1 MDAKQA
7 TAEIDAYIAAQP
19 DDVQAILR
27 EMRRV
32 IREAAPQAE
41 EVMTYGVPGFRQKKN
56 LVQYGAFTQHIG
68 FYPTPAVIEAFAE
81 QLSPYKTSKGAIQ
94 FPLSQPIPYDLV
106 REIVKY
112 RVQQVVSGT

>member
-1 MDAKQA
+1 MDAKQTPA
-7 TAEIDAYIAAQP
+7 KIDEYIDAQP

-32 IREAAPQAE
+32 IHEAAPDAE
-41 EVMTYGVPGFRQKKN
+41 EVMSYGVPGFRQKKN
-56 LVQYGAFTQHIG
+56 LVQFGAAKQHIG

-81 QLSPYKTSKGAIQ
+81 QLMPYKTSKGAIQ

-106 REIVKY
+106 RAMTEY
-112 RVQQVVSGT
+112 RVKQVTGE